1 MIFWQL
7 FYTFLKIGIFT
18 FGGGYAMVALIQNE
32 VVVENQWLTSQE
44 FTDILAISQASP
56 GPLGINTATYTG
68 YTAVVNAGYPEYMG
82 ILGAFLASFSVILLP
97 FLLML
102 IITKV
107 LLKHKNN
114 STSNCCCAMLP
125 APDTWRNGKRHA
137 QRHPIANF
145 ATWHFHGTSG
155 RTRYRQHKGALFA
168 ISRLQNQGCRVHF
181 RRSYSQ
187 KCDDYSNKIE
197 RYRRTKAKNTRTT

>member
-18 FGGGYAMVALIQNE
+18 FGGGYAMVALIQND

-44 FTDILAISQASP
+44 FTDVLAISQATP

-82 ILGAFLASFSVILLP
+82 VIGAFIASFSVILLP

-102 IITKV
+102 IITKA
-107 LLKHKNN
+107 LLKHKDNPTLAN
-114 STSNCCCAMLP
+114 IFLILRKVVVGLIAASALLLTSTENFGSPTESTFRFVISIIIFAGVFIASYKFKKSPIML
-125 APDTWRNGKRHA
+125 
-137 QRHPIANF
+137 ILI
-145 ATWHFHGTSG
+145 SG
-155 RTRYRQHKGALFA
+155 IIGFLAYGLP
-168 ISRLQNQGCRVHF
+168 N
-181 RRSYSQ
+181 YM
-187 KCDDYSNKIE
+187 
-197 RYRRTKAKNTRTT
+197 

>member
-32 VVVENQWLTSQE
+32 VVVENQWMTSQE
-44 FTDILAISQASP
+44 FTDVLAISQATP
-56 GPLGINTATYTG
+56 GPLGINTATYAG

-82 ILGAFLASFSVILLP
+82 VLGAFLASFSVILLP

-107 LLKHKNN
+107 LLKHKDNPTLAN
-114 STSNCCCAMLP
+114 IFMILRKVVVGLIDGEYIINPEYSADML
-125 APDTWRNGKRHA
+125 AAVSETLDN
-137 QRHPIANF
+137 
-145 ATWHFHGTSG
+145 
-155 RTRYRQHKGALFA
+155 L
-168 ISRLQNQGCRVHF
+168 C
-181 RRSYSQ
+181 
-187 KCDDYSNKIE
+187 
-197 RYRRTKAKNTRTT
+197 

>member
-44 FTDILAISQASP
+44 FTDVLAISQASP

-82 ILGAFLASFSVILLP
+82 
-97 FLLML
+97 
-102 IITKV
+102 V
-107 LLKHKNN
+107 L
-114 STSNCCCAMLP
+114 
-125 APDTWRNGKRHA
+125 
-137 QRHPIANF
+137 
-145 ATWHFHGTSG
+145 
-155 RTRYRQHKGALFA
+155 
-168 ISRLQNQGCRVHF
+168 
-181 RRSYSQ
+181 
-187 KCDDYSNKIE
+187 
-197 RYRRTKAKNTRTT
+197 

>member
-32 VVVENQWLTSQE
+32 VVVENQWMTSQD
-44 FTDILAISQASP
+44 FTDILAISQTTP

-82 ILGAFLASFSVILLP
+82 VLGAFLASFSVILLP

-102 IITKV
+102 VITR
-107 LLKHKNN
+107 LLMKHKENQTITN
-114 STSNCCCAMLP
+114 
-125 APDTWRNGKRHA
+125 
-137 QRHPIANF
+137 I
-145 ATWHFHGTSG
+145 
-155 RTRYRQHKGALFA
+155 FA
-168 ISRLQNQGCRVHF
+168 ILRKVVVGLIAASALLLASTENFGSPTESTF
-181 RRSYSQ
+181 RFVISILIFIGVFVASYKFKKSPILLILVSGLIGFLA
-187 KCDDYSNKIE
+187 YGL
-197 RYRRTKAKNTRTT
+197 

>member
-32 VVVENQWLTSQE
+32 VVVENQWMTSQE
-44 FTDILAISQASP
+44 FTDVLAISQATP

-68 YTAVVNAGYPEYMG
+68 YTTVVNAGYPEYMG

-102 IITKV
+102 IVTKV
-107 LLKHKNN
+107 LLKHKDNPTLAN
-114 STSNCCCAMLP
+114 IFLILRKVVVGLIAASALLLASTENFGSPTESTLRFVISILIFIGVFVASYKFKQNPILLILASGIVGFLVYGM
-125 APDTWRNGKRHA
+125 PD
-137 QRHPIANF
+137 
-145 ATWHFHGTSG
+145 
-155 RTRYRQHKGALFA
+155 
-168 ISRLQNQGCRVHF
+168 VV
-181 RRSYSQ
+181 
-187 KCDDYSNKIE
+187 
-197 RYRRTKAKNTRTT
+197 

>member
-44 FTDILAISQASP
+44 FTDVLAISQASP

-82 ILGAFLASFSVILLP
+82 VLGAFLASFSVILLP

-107 LLKHKNN
+107 LLKHKDNPTLAN
-114 STSNCCCAMLP
+114 IFLILRKVVVGLIAASALLLVSTDNFH
-125 APDTWRNGKRHA
+125 WRIRCLI
-137 QRHPIANF
+137 QI
-145 ATWHFHGTSG
+145 
-155 RTRYRQHKGALFA
+155 Q
-168 ISRLQNQGCRVHF
+168 
-181 RRSYSQ
+181 
-187 KCDDYSNKIE
+187 E
-197 RYRRTKAKNTRTT
+197 

>member
-32 VVVENQWLTSQE
+32 VVVENQWMTSQE
-44 FTDILAISQASP
+44 FTDVLAISQATP

-97 FLLML
+97 LLLML
-102 IITKV
+102 IVTKV
-107 LLKHKNN
+107 LLKHKDNPTLAN
-114 STSNCCCAMLP
+114 IFLILRKVVVGLIAASALLLASTENFGSPTESTLRFVISILIFIGVFVASYKFKQNPILLILASGIVGFLVYGM
-125 APDTWRNGKRHA
+125 PD
-137 QRHPIANF
+137 
-145 ATWHFHGTSG
+145 
-155 RTRYRQHKGALFA
+155 
-168 ISRLQNQGCRVHF
+168 VV
-181 RRSYSQ
+181 
-187 KCDDYSNKIE
+187 
-197 RYRRTKAKNTRTT
+197 

>member
-32 VVVENQWLTSQE
+32 VVVENQWMTSQE
-44 FTDILAISQASP
+44 FTDVLAISQATP
-56 GPLGINTATYTG
+56 GPLGINTATYAG

-82 ILGAFLASFSVILLP
+82 VLGAFLASFSVILLP

-107 LLKHKNN
+107 LLKHKDNP
-114 STSNCCCAMLP
+114 TL
-125 APDTWRNGKRHA
+125 
-137 QRHPIANF
+137 ANIF
-145 ATWHFHGTSG
+145 LIL
-155 RTRYRQHKGALFA
+155 RKVVVY
-168 ISRLQNQGCRVHF
+168 
-181 RRSYSQ
+181 
-187 KCDDYSNKIE
+187 
-197 RYRRTKAKNTRTT
+197 

>member
-44 FTDILAISQASP
+44 FTDVLAISQASP

-82 ILGAFLASFSVILLP
+82 VLGAFLASFSVILLP

-102 IITKV
+102 IVTKV
-107 LLKHKNN
+107 LMKHKDNKTLAN
-114 STSNCCCAMLP
+114 IFSILRKTVVGLIAASALILVSDENFGSPTTSTFRFVLSIVIFAGVFIASYKFKKSPIMLILVCGLIGFLAYGLP
-125 APDTWRNGKRHA
+125 E
-137 QRHPIANF
+137 I
-145 ATWHFHGTSG
+145 
-155 RTRYRQHKGALFA
+155 
-168 ISRLQNQGCRVHF
+168 I
-181 RRSYSQ
+181 
-187 KCDDYSNKIE
+187 
-197 RYRRTKAKNTRTT
+197 

>member
-44 FTDILAISQASP
+44 FTDVLAISQASP

-82 ILGAFLASFSVILLP
+82 VLGAFLASFSVILLP

-107 LLKHKNN
+107 LLKHKDNPTLAN
-114 STSNCCCAMLP
+114 IFLILRKVVVGLIAASALLLVSTENFGSPTESTLRFVISILIFIGVFVASYKFKKSPILLILVSGIIGFLVYGLP
-125 APDTWRNGKRHA
+125 DVV
-137 QRHPIANF
+137 
-145 ATWHFHGTSG
+145 SG
-155 RTRYRQHKGALFA
+155 F
-168 ISRLQNQGCRVHF
+168 
-181 RRSYSQ
+181 
-187 KCDDYSNKIE
+187 
-197 RYRRTKAKNTRTT
+197 

>member
-44 FTDILAISQASP
+44 FTDVLAISQASP

-82 ILGAFLASFSVILLP
+82 VLGAFLASFSVILLP

-102 IITKV
+102 IVTKV
-107 LLKHKNN
+107 LMKHKDNKTLAN
-114 STSNCCCAMLP
+114 IFSILRKTVVGLIAASALILVSEENFGSPTESTFRFVLSIVIFAGVFIASYKFKKSPIMLILVCGLIGFLAYGLP
-125 APDTWRNGKRHA
+125 E
-137 QRHPIANF
+137 I
-145 ATWHFHGTSG
+145 
-155 RTRYRQHKGALFA
+155 
-168 ISRLQNQGCRVHF
+168 I
-181 RRSYSQ
+181 
-187 KCDDYSNKIE
+187 
-197 RYRRTKAKNTRTT
+197 

>member
-44 FTDILAISQASP
+44 FTDVLAISQASP

-82 ILGAFLASFSVILLP
+82 VLGAFLASFSVILLP

-102 IITKV
+102 IVTKV
-107 LLKHKNN
+107 LMKHKDNQTLAN
-114 STSNCCCAMLP
+114 IFSILRKTVVGLIAASALILVSTKNFGSPTESTFRFVLSIVIFAGVFIASYKFKKSPIMLILVCGLIGFLAYGLP
-125 APDTWRNGKRHA
+125 E
-137 QRHPIANF
+137 I
-145 ATWHFHGTSG
+145 
-155 RTRYRQHKGALFA
+155 
-168 ISRLQNQGCRVHF
+168 I
-181 RRSYSQ
+181 
-187 KCDDYSNKIE
+187 
-197 RYRRTKAKNTRTT
+197 

>member
-1 MIFWQL
+1 
-7 FYTFLKIGIFT
+7 
-18 FGGGYAMVALIQNE
+18 MVALIQNE

-82 ILGAFLASFSVILLP
+82 VVGAFLASFSVILLP

-114 STSNCCCAMLP
+114 PTLANIFLILRKVVVGLIAASALLLASSENFGSPTESTFRFVISILIFAGVFI
-125 APDTWRNGKRHA
+125 ASYKFKKS
-137 QRHPIANF
+137 PILLILVC
-145 ATWHFHGTSG
+145 G
-155 RTRYRQHKGALFA
+155 
-168 ISRLQNQGCRVHF
+168 I
-181 RRSYSQ
+181 
-187 KCDDYSNKIE
+187 I
-197 RYRRTKAKNTRTT
+197 

>member
-18 FGGGYAMVALIQNE
+18 FGGGYAMVALIQND

-44 FTDILAISQASP
+44 FTDVLAISQATP

-82 ILGAFLASFSVILLP
+82 VIGAFIASFSVILLP

-102 IITKV
+102 IITQV
-107 LLKHKNN
+107 LMKHKDNPTLAN
-114 STSNCCCAMLP
+114 IFLILRKVVVGLIAASALLLTSTENFGSPTESTFRFVISIIIFAGVFI
-125 APDTWRNGKRHA
+125 ASYKFKKS
-137 QRHPIANF
+137 PILLILV
-145 ATWHFHGTSG
+145 SG
-155 RTRYRQHKGALFA
+155 IIGFLVYGMP
-168 ISRLQNQGCRVHF
+168 N
-181 RRSYSQ
+181 YM
-187 KCDDYSNKIE
+187 
-197 RYRRTKAKNTRTT
+197 

>member
-32 VVVENQWLTSQE
+32 VVVENQWMTSQD
-44 FTDILAISQASP
+44 FTDILAISQTTP

-82 ILGAFLASFSVILLP
+82 VLGAFLASFSVILLP

-102 IITKV
+102 VITR
-107 LLKHKNN
+107 LLMKHKENQTITN
-114 STSNCCCAMLP
+114 
-125 APDTWRNGKRHA
+125 
-137 QRHPIANF
+137 I
-145 ATWHFHGTSG
+145 
-155 RTRYRQHKGALFA
+155 FA
-168 ISRLQNQGCRVHF
+168 ILRKVVVGLIAASALLLASTENFGSPTESTF
-181 RRSYSQ
+181 RFVISILIFIGVFIASYKFKKSPILLILVSGLIGFLA
-187 KCDDYSNKIE
+187 YGL
-197 RYRRTKAKNTRTT
+197 